1 MKSSIF
7 VTWIFGGIEYFKLD
21 LKKALALLLDCEEV
35 FLQKKS
41 QIHIE

>member
-7 VTWIFGGIEYFKLD
+7 VTLIFGGTKYFKLD
-21 LKKALALLLDCEEV
+21 LKKALALLLDWEKV